1 MQTIFQ
7 ADQRIIKRF
16 IKQKLSYNEKE
27 NQGNKN
33 IVNGILVFYSFESG
47 TKLSLFLKD
56 LHDQISTQCDLEKKM
71 QSLNNSTNPL
81 LINSPPS
88 SQQKDKSK
96 FSKYRGTNYSMD
108 GVDGFVEVKKK
119 EESPK
124 VLQKSALKSSSRRFF
139 NDPKESKVED
149 TLIVPPQVTK
159 TESNNYNFNIGLQ
172 RVSSKNLDDEFEE
185 KANKN
190 SNDPSKQGMNSF
202 KNSFE
207 DLPRFRRQSSISKS
221 LRMSYIS
228 QRKKSIIATQ
238 DIEEE
243 EKMEDK
249 VIQKRLLVR
258 QRRSRLINKIFLKH
272 FSNCWRQI
280 RIYPYLFSE

>member
-1 MQTIFQ
+1 
-7 ADQRIIKRF
+7 
-16 IKQKLSYNEKE
+16 
-27 NQGNKN
+27 
-33 IVNGILVFYSFESG
+33 
-47 TKLSLFLKD
+47 
-56 LHDQISTQCDLEKKM
+56 M
-71 QSLNNSTNPL
+71 QSHNNSTNPL
-81 LINSPPS
+81 LTNSPPS

-108 GVDGFVEVKKK
+108 GVDAFVGVKKK

-139 NDPKESKVED
+139 NETKESKLED
-149 TLIVPPQVTK
+149 TQVVTPQVTK
-159 TESNNYNFNIGLQ
+159 TESNSYNFNIGLQ

-190 SNDPSKQGMNSF
+190 SNDPSKQGMSSF

-207 DLPRFRRQSSISKS
+207 DLPKFRRQSSISKS

-238 DIEEE
+238 DIDEEQ
-243 EKMEDK
+243 MEDT
-249 VIQKRLLVR
+249 VVHKRLLVR
-258 QRRSRLINKIFLKH
+258 QRRSRLINSIFFKTFLNIVGDK
-272 FSNCWRQI
+272 SELA
-280 RIYPYLFSE
+280 LFIF